1 MLPCRIGG
9 PSGGCA
15 DVVAAPA
22 GGIEPLDAISL
33 GEPQTG

>member
-1 MLPCRIGG
+1 MLEDRGDG
-9 PSGGCA
+9 AVAASA